1 MMVGEVATKPSFD
14 VTLCPDRARFEE
26 RLLFFLVFF
35 FIEREGKGERND
47 F

>member
-1 MMVGEVATKPSFD
+1 MLPSVRTEPD
-14 VTLCPDRARFEE
+14 LKSDSYSSLC
-26 RLLFFLVFF
+26 FF